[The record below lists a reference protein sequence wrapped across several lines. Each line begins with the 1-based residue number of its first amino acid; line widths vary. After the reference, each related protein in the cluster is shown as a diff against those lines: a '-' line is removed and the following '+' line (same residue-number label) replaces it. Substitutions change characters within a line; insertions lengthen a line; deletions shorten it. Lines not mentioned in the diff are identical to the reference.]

1 MLRKYRTG
9 FRLPAGE
16 GRALRKKGGK
26 KVGAANLLA
35 SSDQD
40 VDFFICVRIVQK
52 VCDCRRVW
60 KQVYSCEHHKNAR
73 I

>member
-9 FRLPAGE
+9 SRLPAGE

-40 VDFFICVRIVQK
+40 VDFFIHGVFSYELFGQTSGSQQHMLQSQLLC
-52 VCDCRRVW
+52 C
-60 KQVYSCEHHKNAR
+60 
-73 I
+73 